1 MNASRHNDDSLA
13 PRPVQG
19 VAWLR
24 LLLAVGLFSACGA
37 SCPRSPPF
45 AMPFARALPP
55 AATREQVL
63 AVVNA
68 NSARVHSYNAPN
80 ASIGITSVPL
90 MPSLKST
97 IALERPRR
105 FRLRSQLS
113 VLTGPELDVG
123 SNDELFWFWTK
134 RNPSRELYFC
144 RHEEYATSLAPQIMP
159 VEPEWLFEA
168 LGLTT
173 LVPEE
178 IVQGPTPVGE
188 NRLELRSLR
197 QTGFGPLHRITL
209 IDSATGWVVGEQLY
223 DESSRLLASA
233 TMSEHRRDEANNVTL
248 PRRIEIQW
256 PPTQMSLAIDIH
268 ELEINAPGDERQW
281 DQPQFDGWANV
292 DLADPNLRLQ
302 GPPRLEYEPEAA
314 GPRPVIVRKAPEGLW
329 NRFWQR

>member
-1 MNASRHNDDSLA
+1 MNASRHNDDLSV
-13 PRPVQG
+13 PRSPRG
-19 VAWLR
+19 RSWLR

-55 AATREQVL
+55 AATLEQVV

-68 NSARVHSYNAPN
+68 NGARIHSYHAPN

-90 MPSLKST
+90 MPSLQST

-113 VLTGPELDVG
+113 GFTGPELDVG

-159 VEPEWLFEA
+159 VEPDWLFEA

-178 IVQGPTPVGE
+178 IVRGPEPVGV

-197 QTGFGPLHRITL
+197 QTAFGPLHRITL
-209 IDSATGWVVGEQLY
+209 IDASSGWVVGEQLF

-233 TMSEHRRDEANNVTL
+233 TMSGHRRDETNNVTL

-268 ELEINAPGDERQW
+268 ELEINAPANERMW
-281 DQPQFDGWANV
+281 EQPHYDGFANV
-292 DLADPNLRLQ
+292 DLADPHLRLQ
-302 GPPRLEYEPEAA
+302 GPPRLEYEPEAT
-314 GPRPVIVRKAPEGLW
+314 GPQPVIVRKAPDGVW
-329 NRFWQR
+329 NRLWRR

>member
-1 MNASRHNDDSLA
+1 MNASRKTCYAAASRP
-13 PRPVQG
+13 PRG
-19 VAWLR
+19 AAWLR
-24 LLLAVGLFSACGA
+24 LLLAVGMFSACGA
-37 SCPRSPPF
+37 SCPRSRPF
-45 AMPFARALPP
+45 TMPFARALPP

-63 AVVNA
+63 AVIND
-68 NSARVHSYNAPN
+68 NSARIHSYNASS
-80 ASIGITSVPL
+80 ASISITSVPL
-90 MPSLKST
+90 MPSLQST

-113 VLTGPELDVG
+113 GFTGPELDVG
-123 SNDELFWFWTK
+123 SNDELFWFWTR

-144 RHEEYATSLAPQIMP
+144 RHEEYATSLAPQVMP

-168 LGLTT
+168 LGLTA
-173 LVPEE
+173 LVSEE
-178 IVQGPTPVGE
+178 IVRGPTPVGD

-197 QTGFGPLHRITL
+197 QTGFGPLHRITVV
-209 IDSATGWVVGEQLY
+209 DASTGWVVGEQLF

-233 TMSEHRRDEANNVTL
+233 TMSEHQRDAAQNVTL

-268 ELEINAPGDERQW
+268 ELEINAPGNDRQW
-281 DQPQFDGWANV
+281 EQPQYDGWANV

-314 GPRPVIVRKAPEGLW
+314 GARPVIVRKAPEGIW
-329 NRFWQR
+329 NCFWQR